1 MNSMLFA
8 GDKVNNE
15 IEGGNSNEQT
25 NGQVTVPKR
34 FVSHKI

>member
-1 MNSMLFA
+1 MLFA

-25 NGQVTVPKR
+25 NGQVTSVPKR